1 MLEFTKKMIITGAE
15 QRTRKDGTTYVL
27 VHVLGSNGQ
36 TFACMYKG
44 EVNKIM
50 QIEKMNEYNIYFNV
64 NVGQYTQISINDIN

>member
-1 MLEFTKKMIITGAE
+1 MLQFVKKMIITGAE
-15 QRTRKDGTTYVL
+15 QRTKKDGSTYVL

-50 QIEKMNEYNIYFNV
+50 TLEKMKEYNIAFNV
-64 NVGQYTQISINDIN
+64 NVGQYTHISIDDIN

>member
-1 MLEFTKKMIITGAE
+1 MLEFNNKMIITGAE

-44 EVNKIM
+44 DVNKIM
-50 QIEKMNEYNIYFNV
+50 TLEKMKEYNIAFVV
-64 NVGQYTQISINDIN
+64 NVGQYTQININDIN

>member
-15 QRTRKDGTTYVL
+15 QRTRKDNTTYVL

-50 QIEKMNEYNIYFNV
+50 QIEKMNEYNISFVV
-64 NVGQYTQISINDIN
+64 NVGQYTHISINDIN